1 MLSLANKE
9 EEGQKSWWSLSLVS
23 ALQCVS
29 ISVLLFLFEDPVWHA
44 YNHISRYRFLA
55 HRDSG
60 VEDCA
65 NRKHMGEKSVS
76 RDGRKYSQK
85 KRLRPEV
92 VSGET
97 GREGGGSI
105 C

>member
-1 MLSLANKE
+1 
-9 EEGQKSWWSLSLVS
+9 
-23 ALQCVS
+23 
-29 ISVLLFLFEDPVWHA
+29 
-44 YNHISRYRFLA
+44 
-55 HRDSG
+55 
-60 VEDCA
+60 
-65 NRKHMGEKSVS
+65 MGEKSVS